1 MSDDKIKKVWEKYE
15 EYYPLLADHY
25 RSPTLYVKGESAPDW
40 NKPLSEEE
48 VLEIFKQFEKQL
60 KVHEKMIPYSL
71 MAINGIIDNELWSKI
86 YKSLRESFGNEK

>member
-1 MSDDKIKKVWEKYE
+1 MTLIEAVE
-15 EYYPLLADHY
+15 EQEMDGDTKPFHAHI
-25 RSPTLYVKGESAPDW
+25 PEEGHIVDW

-48 VLEIFKQFEKQL
+48 ISEFFKVLEKQQERLL
-60 KVHEKMIPYSL
+60 KVHQEMIPYSL